1 MSLIFTPL
9 GIRGVFGQSFTAM
22 DALRIGN
29 AFGSILGEGSEVVV
43 GMDTRKSSPT
53 VSKAVVAGLNSAG
66 VDVINLGTV
75 PTPTI
80 EWAVDYLNADGGVV
94 ISASHNPPEWNAL
107 KLLGRKGILIRP
119 EETEEVKKLY
129 EKGSFY
135 NSPWSSVGKEEHL
148 DVIPEYIAA
157 IERLV
162 DMSSIKEAKIR
173 VVLDPNG
180 GAGVFVTPYI
190 MRDLGT
196 ELITINSVP
205 GVFSRE
211 LEPRPETLISL
222 SSVTRSLGASIGFAH
237 DTDADRLTIVTE
249 QGEVMPE
256 DISLAL
262 VVDGILRE
270 LRGGTVVVN
279 IASSRMFDDIAS
291 RYGARIVKV
300 PVGEV
305 YVAHKMLEINADVG
319 GEGSCGGVIY
329 PKFHYGRDGPFAAAK
344 IIERMAKEGKKI
356 SQLISELP
364 RYHIIRFD
372 IKVKVNWEDVKRK
385 LMEMAKEKGMAV
397 NEMDGIRLDGESGW
411 FLIRESKTEHKVRI
425 VIEHKSRDEAERI
438 RNEILR
444 ILSN

>member
-29 AFGSILGEGSEVVV
+29 AFGSMLGESSEVVV
-43 GMDTRKSSPT
+43 GMDTRKSSPI

-66 VDVINLGTV
+66 VDVINLGV
-75 PTPTI
+75 APTPTI

-107 KLLGRKGILIRP
+107 KLLGKKGILIRP
-119 EETEEVKKLY
+119 EETEEVRRLY
-129 EKGSFY
+129 EKGSFH

-162 DMSSIKEAKIR
+162 DMNSIREAKIR

-180 GAGVFVTPYI
+180 GAGVFATPYI

-196 ELITINSVP
+196 ELTTINSVP

-211 LEPRPETLISL
+211 LEPRPESLVSL
-222 SSVTRSLGASIGFAH
+222 SNVTRSLGASIGFAH
-237 DTDADRLTIVTE
+237 DTDADRLAIVTE
-249 QGEVMPE
+249 QGKVMPE
-256 DISLAL
+256 DVSLAL

-270 LRGGTVVVN
+270 LKGGTVVVN

-344 IIERMAKEGKKI
+344 ILERMAKEGKKI

-372 IKVKVNWEDVKRK
+372 IKAKVNWEDVKRK
-385 LMEMAKEKGMAV
+385 LMEMAKERGMAV
-397 NEMDGIRLDGESGW
+397 NEMDGIRMDEESGW
-411 FLIRESKTEHKVRI
+411 FLIRESRTEHKVRV
-425 VIEHKSRDEAERI
+425 VIEHKSEDEAERI

-444 ILSN
+444 ILTN

>member
-1 MSLIFTPL
+1 
-9 GIRGVFGQSFTAM
+9 
-22 DALRIGN
+22 
-29 AFGSILGEGSEVVV
+29 
-43 GMDTRKSSPT
+43 
-53 VSKAVVAGLNSAG
+53 
-66 VDVINLGTV
+66 
-75 PTPTI
+75 
-80 EWAVDYLNADGGVV
+80 
-94 ISASHNPPEWNAL
+94 
-107 KLLGRKGILIRP
+107 
-119 EETEEVKKLY
+119 
-129 EKGSFY
+129 
-135 NSPWSSVGKEEHL
+135 
-148 DVIPEYIAA
+148 
-157 IERLV
+157 
-162 DMSSIKEAKIR
+162 
-173 VVLDPNG
+173 
-180 GAGVFVTPYI
+180 
-190 MRDLGT
+190 
-196 ELITINSVP
+196 
-205 GVFSRE
+205 
-211 LEPRPETLISL
+211 
-222 SSVTRSLGASIGFAH
+222 
-237 DTDADRLTIVTE
+237 
-249 QGEVMPE
+249 
-256 DISLAL
+256 

-364 RYHIIRFD
+364 RYHINRFD

>member
-9 GIRGVFGQSFTAM
+9 GIRGVFGESFTAM

-43 GMDTRKSSPT
+43 GMDTRQSSP
-53 VSKAVVAGLNSAG
+53 VISKAVIAGLNSAG
-66 VDVINLGTV
+66 VDVINLGVV

-80 EWAVDYLNADGGVV
+80 EWAVDYLGADGGVV
-94 ISASHNPPEWNAL
+94 VSASHNPPEWNAL
-107 KLLGRKGILIRP
+107 KLLGKRGIIIRP
-119 EETEEVKKLY
+119 EETEEVRKLY

-135 NSPWSSVGKEEHL
+135 NSSWSSVGKEEHV
-148 DVIPEYIAA
+148 DVIPDYIEA

-162 DMSSIKEAKIR
+162 DVDSIREAKIH

-180 GAGVFVTPYI
+180 GAGIFVTPYM
-190 MRDLGT
+190 MRDFGT
-196 ELITINSVP
+196 ELTTINSVP

-211 LEPRPETLISL
+211 LEPKPESLVTLKN
-222 SSVTRSLGASIGFAH
+222 VTRSLGASIGFAH

-256 DISLAL
+256 DVSLAL
-262 VVDGILRE
+262 VVDAILKE
-270 LRGGTVVVN
+270 LKGGTVVVN

-305 YVAHKMLEINADVG
+305 YVAHKMVEVKADVG

-344 IIERMAKEGKKI
+344 ILERMAKEGKKI
-356 SQLISELP
+356 SQLISDLP
-364 RYHIIRFD
+364 KYYMIRKD
-372 IKVKVNWEDVKRK
+372 KETKVNWENVKKK
-385 LMEMAKEKGMAV
+385 LEKIAKERGMTV
-397 NEMDGIRLDGESGW
+397 NYMDGIRMDEESGW
-411 FLIRESKTEHKVRI
+411 FLIRESKTEHKIRI
-425 VIEHKSRDEAERI
+425 VVEHKSKKEAENILGEIERI
-438 RNEILR
+438 ISE
-444 ILSN
+444 

>member
-9 GIRGVFGQSFTAM
+9 GIRGIFGESFTAM

-43 GMDTRKSSPT
+43 GMDTRQSSP
-53 VSKAVVAGLNSAG
+53 VILKAVIAGLNSAG
-66 VDVINLGTV
+66 VDVINLGVV

-80 EWAVDYLNADGGVV
+80 EWAVDYLDADGGVV
-94 ISASHNPPEWNAL
+94 VSASHNPPEWNAL
-107 KLLGRKGILIRP
+107 KLLGKRGIIIRP
-119 EETEEVKKLY
+119 EETEEVRKLY

-135 NSPWSSVGKEEHL
+135 NSSWSSVGKEEHA
-148 DVIPEYIAA
+148 DVIPEYIAT

-162 DMSSIKEAKIR
+162 DIESIREAKIR

-180 GAGVFVTPYI
+180 GAGIFVTPYM

-196 ELITINSVP
+196 ELTTINSVP

-211 LEPRPETLISL
+211 LEPRPESLVTLSN
-222 SSVTRSLGASIGFAH
+222 VTRSLGASIGFAH

-256 DISLAL
+256 DVSLAL
-262 VVDGILRE
+262 VVDAILRE
-270 LRGGTVVVN
+270 LKGGTVVVN
-279 IASSRMFDDIAS
+279 IASSKMFDDIAS
-291 RYGARIVKV
+291 RYGARIIKV

-305 YVAHKMLEINADVG
+305 YVAHKMVEVKADVG

-344 IIERMAKEGKKI
+344 ILERMAKEGKKI
-356 SQLISELP
+356 SQLISDLP
-364 RYHIIRFD
+364 RYYIIRFD
-372 IKVKVNWEDVKRK
+372 IKTKVDWENTKKK
-385 LMEMAKEKGMAV
+385 LEKIAKERGMMV
-397 NEMDGIRLDGESGW
+397 NDMDGIRMDEESGW
-411 FLIRESKTEHKVRI
+411 FLIRESKTEHKIRV
-425 VIEHKSRDEAERI
+425 VIEHKNKEEAENLRK
-438 RNEILR
+438 EILR
-444 ILSN
+444 IISE